1 MIPKIEKI
9 LRPERNECK
18 MCGSLGYTDMYHYT
32 SPIGKE
38 ELIVCKKCAIREH
51 YGIKTTQTK
60 RYQKDKAE
68 SKIFGKK
75 IHSN

>member
-1 MIPKIEKI
+1 
-9 LRPERNECK
+9 
-18 MCGSLGYTDMYHYT
+18 MYHYT

-51 YGIKTTQTK
+51 YGTKATQSK

-68 SKIFGKK
+68 NKIFGKK